1 MENDVPEDSECEV
14 SSENEEPAAEGGVT
28 SLIESFAGR
37 DSRERTVKVVQ
48 APAAS
53 DETEMLSKDKQRL
66 IKKLGKAKEQVPNTD
81 DLTDARGL
89 TESVDMPNGIARPVE
104 DFNQRIAEQRP
115 DLNENPTAME
125 SHSCEKPQESSPTE
139 DKSGTEHPLGAV
151 QNAFDRMRPRRI
163 PPEVATITIG
173 SNTTTSILGPSSST
187 KRRKLDSTPT
197 TPIRPTS
204 HADDP
209 ARQKFSSSMRAYAAP
224 GSELIKSVGK
234 PQSKSRV
241 SRPYFSSASD
251 NEEEHQVTDLNH
263 RASVPSEEDEES
275 SAESSGSHAD
285 ESLESPIRETEDD
298 DYLDDEDKKAR
309 EEATVAE
316 LIKQAEENAAMLSQD
331 NIRRANQMLKGRGQ
345 KDSTRQLM
353 QMINESVK
361 RIDQQL
367 HTLMTA
373 LQTSA
378 GHSFTPNSTAPSE
391 DASAEEKLS
400 LTVSKADF
408 ADMRIIGQFNLG
420 FILAVRAPSP
430 ISPNSDLFII
440 DQHASDEKYNFERL
454 QAITTV
460 QNQRLVHPHR
470 LDLTAIEEETVLDN
484 NKALLKNGF
493 QVEIDTSGD
502 EEVGRRCKLVS
513 LPMSREV
520 TFDVTDLEELIALLA
535 ETPSG
540 SSSEHVPRPTKVR
553 RMFAMR
559 ACRSSVMIGKTLTL
573 KQMSSLVRKM
583 GEIDKPWNCPHGR
596 PTMRH
601 VCGLQDWEGW
611 EEGDGLAGM
620 EEEVEKA
627 DWTTWIQGVKE
638 QQEETEQI
646 EDGEEDEHMAHR
658 VDSSA
663 AGVAEDEGQAETS
676 E

>member
-1 MENDVPEDSECEV
+1 MEIDKDSECEV
-14 SSENEEPAAEGGVT
+14 SSESEEPATEGGIPR
-28 SLIESFAGR
+28 LIESFASR
-37 DSRERTVKVVQ
+37 DSRGRTTKVVS

-66 IKKLGKAKEQVPNTD
+66 VKKLGKGKEQAPNTD
-81 DLTDARGL
+81 DLNDARGSAD
-89 TESVDMPNGIARPVE
+89 SVHMLNSIARPVE
-104 DFNQRIAEQRP
+104 DFNQRIAEQWP
-115 DLNENPTAME
+115 DLNENPTANE
-125 SHSCEKPQESSPTE
+125 SPSCEKPHESLPTE
-139 DKSGTEHPLGAV
+139 DQSGTEYPSGAV
-151 QNAFDRMRPRRI
+151 QNAFDRMRPRRVS
-163 PPEVATITIG
+163 PEVATITIG
-173 SNTTTSILGPSSST
+173 SNTTTSILGSSSST
-187 KRRKLDSTPT
+187 KRRKLDLTPT
-197 TPIRPTS
+197 TPSRPTRL
-204 HADDP
+204 ADDP
-209 ARQKFSSSMRAYAAP
+209 VRQSFSSSMRAYAAP
-224 GSELIKSVGK
+224 GSDLIKSVGK
-234 PQSKSRV
+234 SQSKSRV
-241 SRPYFSSASD
+241 SRPYFGSASD
-251 NEEEHQVTDLNH
+251 NEEEYRTTDLNH
-263 RASVPSEEDEES
+263 RASLRSEEDEES
-275 SAESSGSHAD
+275 LVESSGSHAG
-285 ESLESPIRETEDD
+285 ESLESPIRETENDDD

-316 LIKQAEENAAMLSQD
+316 LIKQAEEHAAMLSQD
-331 NIRRANQMLKGRGQ
+331 NIRRANQMLRGRGQ

-353 QMINESVK
+353 QTITESVE

-373 LQTSA
+373 LQASA
-378 GHSFTPNSTAPSE
+378 GYSLTPNPTAPAE

-454 QAITTV
+454 QANTTV

-470 LDLTAIEEETVLDN
+470 LDLTAMEEETVFDN
-484 NKALLKNGF
+484 NEALLKNGF
-493 QVEIDTSGD
+493 QVEIDTSGN

-601 VCGLQDWEGW
+601 VYGLQDWQGW
-611 EEGDGLAGM
+611 EEGAGLAGM

-627 DWTTWIQGVKE
+627 DWMTWIQGVKE

-646 EDGEEDEHMAHR
+646 EDSEEDEH
-658 VDSSA
+658 A
-663 AGVAEDEGQAETS
+663 AGW
-676 E
+676 